1 MPVSAWLPRSMR
13 LARALAG
20 RKGVENGGA
29 AAIVSVTEKPE
40 IKIAGTS
47 PQGGEGGAASLP
59 HGAGSPTPERK
70 LGKREVL
77 TIISGLALAMFLGA
91 LNQTIV
97 ATALPT
103 IGRAFDDFENL
114 SWVVIAY
121 LLTSTVVA
129 PLYGKLSDIYGRRGM
144 MLVALGVFMAGSAA
158 SAAAPSMLM
167 LILGRGLQGIGG
179 GGIVPLAQSIIADAV
194 PPRERGAYQAY
205 TGSVWIVAGAA
216 GPVLGG
222 VIAEHLHWSVIFWL
236 NIPLGIGAALLC
248 HRKLKLLPRH
258 ERAHTIDLTGAG
270 LMMISAISLLLALT
284 WGGTRYPWLSQQI
297 LILIIGAAVLSAI
310 FIWWV
315 LRVPEPFLPLAVLN
329 NPIMRVGSIT
339 TACTQGVSIG
349 LTIYVP
355 LYYELVHG
363 LSASDSG
370 LALIPIVMMTTPG
383 SYLSGRAMLYM
394 NRYKWVAIVMLSI
407 ATIAVSLLV
416 IHPLMPVWV
425 VSIITGLVG
434 LGTGSS
440 YPTVT
445 VSIQNAVAHQ
455 QIGIAMG
462 TMNFF
467 RALASSFV
475 VAVMG
480 AIMLTQLGAAPQRG
494 VSSAVI
500 AVAEHRSPA
509 DFAHSF
515 SFIFAVAV
523 MFLIIGIVALIA
535 MEERPLRA
543 TVLAAP
549 TVREPPARAAE

>member
-1 MPVSAWLPRSMR
+1 
-13 LARALAG
+13 
-20 RKGVENGGA
+20 
-29 AAIVSVTEKPE
+29 VSVATSSNPKTGGPSPRAHPE
-40 IKIAGTS
+40 S
-47 PQGGEGGAASLP
+47 
-59 HGAGSPTPERK
+59 ERK
-70 LGKREVL
+70 LSRREVVA
-77 TIISGLALAMFLGA
+77 IIGGLALAMFLGA

-179 GGIVPLAQSIIADAV
+179 GGIVPLTQSIIADAV
-194 PPRERGAYQAY
+194 PPRERGYYQAY
-205 TGSVWIVAGAA
+205 TGSVWIIAGAA

-222 VIAEHLHWSVIFWL
+222 VIAEHLHWSMIFWL
-236 NIPLGIGAALLC
+236 NVPLGLAAALLSHRQLKLVPVHERSHKIDITGAAL
-248 HRKLKLLPRH
+248 
-258 ERAHTIDLTGAG
+258 
-270 LMMISAISLLLALT
+270 MMVSAIALLLALT
-284 WGGTRYPWLSQQI
+284 WGGARYPWLSGQI
-297 LILIIGAAVLSAI
+297 ISLFIAAVVLTAI

-329 NPIMRVGSIT
+329 NPVMRAGCLT
-339 TACTQGVSIG
+339 TACTQGVAIG
-349 LTIYVP
+349 LTIFVP

-363 LSASDSG
+363 LSASNSG

-383 SYLSGRAMLYM
+383 SFLSGRAMLYLDH
-394 NRYKWVAIVMLSI
+394 YKWVPILMLSI
-407 ATIAVSLLV
+407 TTVAVGLLV
-416 IHPLMPVWV
+416 LYPLMPVWAV
-425 VSIITGLVG
+425 ALIMGMVG
-434 LGTGSS
+434 IGTGSS
-440 YPTVT
+440 FPTVT

-467 RALASSFV
+467 RALASSFI

-480 AIMLTQLGAAPQRG
+480 AIMLAHLGATPQRG
-494 VSSAVI
+494 ASTETVTATVNAAAGNLAI
-500 AVAEHRSPA
+500 T
-509 DFAHSF
+509 F
-515 SFIFAVAV
+515 SHIFAVAV
-523 MFLIIGIVALIA
+523 LFLVVGIVALIA
-535 MEERPLRA
+535 MEERPLRT
-543 TVLAAP
+543 TVLAMPAG
-549 TVREPPARAAE
+549 RETKPRAAE

>member
-1 MPVSAWLPRSMR
+1 MY
-13 LARALAG
+13 LALSPAR
-20 RKGVENGGA
+20 RKGATQIHRRVRVVISVMALPKSETQKITEPAPQAGGDSESA
-29 AAIVSVTEKPE
+29 APD
-40 IKIAGTS
+40 AGGHRST
-47 PQGGEGGAASLP
+47 
-59 HGAGSPTPERK
+59 ERK
-70 LGKREVL
+70 LGRREVIA
-77 TIISGLALAMFLGA
+77 IIGGLALAMFLGA

-158 SAAAPSMLM
+158 CAAAPSMLM

-179 GGIVPLAQSIIADAV
+179 GGIVPLTQSIIADAV
-194 PPRERGAYQAY
+194 PPRERGYYQAY

-236 NIPLGIGAALLC
+236 NVPLALAAAMLSN
-248 HRKLKLLPRH
+248 RQLKLVPVH
-258 ERAHTIDLTGAG
+258 ERSHKIDLTGAA
-270 LMMISAISLLLALT
+270 LMMAAAIALLLALT

-297 LILIIGAAVLSAI
+297 VGLIVVAAITSAA

-315 LRVPEPFLPLAVLN
+315 LRAPEPFLPLAVLN
-329 NPIMRVGSIT
+329 NPVMRAGCLT

-349 LTIYVP
+349 LTIFVP
-355 LYYELVHG
+355 LYYEMVHG

-383 SYLSGRAMLYM
+383 SYLSGRAMLYLD
-394 NRYKWVAIVMLSI
+394 RYKWVPIVMLSI
-407 ATIAVSLLV
+407 AAAAVALLV
-416 IHPLMPVWV
+416 VHPLMPVWAV
-425 VSIITGLVG
+425 ALITGLVG
-434 LGTGSS
+434 IGTGSS

-445 VSIQNAVAHQ
+445 VSIQNAVAHR
-455 QIGIAMG
+455 QIGVAMG
-462 TMNFF
+462 AMNFF
-467 RALASSFV
+467 RALASAFV

-480 AIMLTQLGAAPQRG
+480 AIMLADLGASPQRG
-494 VSSAVI
+494 GAASSAFI
-500 AVAEHRSPA
+500 ATAANASLDDLGRA
-509 DFAHSF
+509 F
-515 SFIFAVAV
+515 SHIFAVAV
-523 MFLIIGIVALIA
+523 IFLIIGIVALMI
-535 MEERPLRA
+535 MEERPLRT

-549 TVREPPARAAE
+549 AARETPPRAPAE

>member
-1 MPVSAWLPRSMR
+1 MASPKRKKHK
-13 LARALAG
+13 AG
-20 RKGVENGGA
+20 EPA
-29 AAIVSVTEKPE
+29 
-40 IKIAGTS
+40 
-47 PQGGEGGAASLP
+47 PQGGGDIESAAPESGGHRS
-59 HGAGSPTPERK
+59 TERK
-70 LGKREVL
+70 LGRREVIA
-77 TIISGLALAMFLGA
+77 IIGGLALAMFLGA

-158 SAAAPSMLM
+158 CAAAPSMLM

-179 GGIVPLAQSIIADAV
+179 GGIVPLTQSIIADAV
-194 PPRERGAYQAY
+194 PPRERGYYQAY

-236 NIPLGIGAALLC
+236 NVPLALAAAMLSNRQLKLVPVHERSHKIDLAGAALMM
-248 HRKLKLLPRH
+248 
-258 ERAHTIDLTGAG
+258 GA
-270 LMMISAISLLLALT
+270 AIALLLALT

-297 LILIIGAAVLSAI
+297 VGLIIAAVITSAA

-315 LRVPEPFLPLAVLN
+315 LRAPEPFLPLAVLN
-329 NPIMRVGSIT
+329 NPVMRAGCLT

-349 LTIYVP
+349 LTIFVP

-394 NRYKWVAIVMLSI
+394 DRYKWVPIMMLSI
-407 ATIAVSLLV
+407 AAAAVTLLV
-416 IHPLMPVWV
+416 VHPLMPVWAV
-425 VSIITGLVG
+425 ALITGLVG
-434 LGTGSS
+434 IGTGSS

-445 VSIQNAVAHQ
+445 VSIQNAVAHR
-455 QIGIAMG
+455 QIGVAMG
-462 TMNFF
+462 AMNFF
-467 RALASSFV
+467 RALASAFV

-480 AIMLTQLGAAPQRG
+480 AIMLADLGASPQRG
-494 VSSAVI
+494 GASSSAFI
-500 AVAEHRSPA
+500 ATAASVSLDDLSRA
-509 DFAHSF
+509 F
-515 SFIFAVAV
+515 SHIFAVAV
-523 MFLIIGIVALIA
+523 IFLIIGVVALMI
-535 MEERPLRA
+535 MEERPLRT
-543 TVLAAP
+543 TVLAVPA
-549 TVREPPARAAE
+549 TRETPPRTPAE

>member
-1 MPVSAWLPRSMR
+1 MTV
-13 LARALAG
+13 
-20 RKGVENGGA
+20 V
-29 AAIVSVTEKPE
+29 VTVMASPKHKKYKTGEP
-40 IKIAGTS
+40 A
-47 PQGGEGGAASLP
+47 PQGGGDIESVAPDSGVDRS
-59 HGAGSPTPERK
+59 TERK
-70 LGKREVL
+70 LGRREVIA
-77 TIISGLALAMFLGA
+77 IIGGLALAMFLGA

-144 MLVALGVFMAGSAA
+144 MLVALGVFMAGSATC
-158 SAAAPSMLM
+158 AAAPSMLM

-179 GGIVPLAQSIIADAV
+179 GGIVPLTQSIIADAV
-194 PPRERGAYQAY
+194 PPRERGYYQAY

-236 NIPLGIGAALLC
+236 NVPLALAAAMLSN
-248 HRKLKLLPRH
+248 RQLKRVPVH
-258 ERAHTIDLTGAG
+258 ERAHKIDLTGAA
-270 LMMISAISLLLALT
+270 LMMAAAVALLLALT

-297 LILIIGAAVLSAI
+297 AGLIIAAAVISAA

-315 LRVPEPFLPLAVLN
+315 LRAPEPFLPLAVLN
-329 NPIMRVGSIT
+329 NPVMRAGCLT

-349 LTIYVP
+349 LTIFVP

-383 SYLSGRAMLYM
+383 SFLSGRAMLYLDH
-394 NRYKWVAIVMLSI
+394 YKWVPIVMLSI
-407 ATIAVSLLV
+407 ATAAVALLV
-416 IHPLMPVWV
+416 VHPLMPVWAV
-425 VSIITGLVG
+425 ALITGLLG
-434 LGTGSS
+434 IGTGSS

-445 VSIQNAVAHQ
+445 VSIQNSVAHQ
-455 QIGIAMG
+455 QIGVAMG
-462 TMNFF
+462 AMNFF
-467 RALASSFV
+467 RALASAFV

-480 AIMLTQLGAAPQRG
+480 AIMLAEVGTSPQRG
-494 VSSAVI
+494 GASSSAFI
-500 AVAEHRSPA
+500 ATATNASLDDLARA
-509 DFAHSF
+509 F
-515 SFIFAVAV
+515 SHIFAVAV
-523 MFLIIGIVALIA
+523 DFLIIGIVALMI
-535 MEERPLRA
+535 MEERPLRT
-543 TVLAAP
+543 TVLAVPATREMPPRAP
-549 TVREPPARAAE
+549 AE

>member
-1 MPVSAWLPRSMR
+1 VSIITKPDRNTAKPVPEA
-13 LARALAG
+13 
-20 RKGVENGGA
+20 VEA
-29 AAIVSVTEKPE
+29 AYTAPE
-40 IKIAGTS
+40 T
-47 PQGGEGGAASLP
+47 
-59 HGAGSPTPERK
+59 ERK
-70 LGKREVL
+70 LGRREVIG
-77 TIISGLALAMFLGA
+77 IIGGLALAMFLSA

-114 SWVVIAY
+114 PWVVIAY

-167 LILGRGLQGIGG
+167 LIVGRGLQGVGG

-194 PPRERGAYQAY
+194 PPRERGSYQAY
-205 TGSVWIVAGAA
+205 TGSVWIIAGAL

-222 VIAEHLHWSVIFWL
+222 VIAEHMHWSMIFWL
-236 NIPLGIGAALLC
+236 NIPITIVAALLS
-248 HRKLKLLPRH
+248 HRQLKLVPRH
-258 ERAHTIDLTGAG
+258 ERAHKIDVIGAV
-270 LMMISAISLLLALT
+270 LMMTAAIALLLALT

-297 LILIIGAAVLSAI
+297 VGLGIAAAVLSAA

-329 NPIMRVGSIT
+329 NPVMRVGTIT

-349 LTIYVP
+349 LTIFVP
-355 LYYELVHG
+355 LYYELVHN

-370 LALIPIVMMTTPG
+370 LALIPIVVMTTPG
-383 SYLSGRAMLYM
+383 SFISGRAMMYM
-394 NRYKWVAIVMLSI
+394 KHYKFAPIILLSVAAFSVG
-407 ATIAVSLLV
+407 LLV

-425 VSIITGLVG
+425 VACVMCAVG

-445 VSIQNAVAHQ
+445 VSIQNAVSHYQ
-455 QIGIAMG
+455 VGIAMG
-462 TMNFF
+462 AMNFF
-467 RALASSFV
+467 RALASAFV

-480 AIMLTQLGAAPQRG
+480 AIMLAQLGTAPQRG
-494 VSSAVI
+494 AASSV
-500 AVAEHRSPA
+500 VAAS
-509 DFAHSF
+509 AHVTSTGDLTRTF
-515 SFIFAVAV
+515 SYIFAVAV
-523 MFLIIGIVALIA
+523 VFLVIGIVALIV

-543 TVLAAP
+543 TVIAAP
-549 TVREPPARAAE
+549 PVRETPPRAE

>member
-1 MPVSAWLPRSMR
+1 MVAKQPTQPA
-13 LARALAG
+13 
-20 RKGVENGGA
+20 VE
-29 AAIVSVTEKPE
+29 
-40 IKIAGTS
+40 
-47 PQGGEGGAASLP
+47 
-59 HGAGSPTPERK
+59 HK
-70 LGKREVL
+70 LGRREVVA
-77 TIISGLALAMFLGA
+77 IIGGLALAMFLGA

-103 IGRAFDDFENL
+103 IGRSFGDFENL

-179 GGIVPLAQSIIADAV
+179 GGIVPLTQSIIADAV
-194 PPRERGAYQAY
+194 PPRERGYYQAY

-216 GPVLGG
+216 GPILGG
-222 VIAEHLHWSVIFWL
+222 VIAEHLHWSMIFWL
-236 NIPLGIGAALLC
+236 NVPLGLAAAMLSS
-248 HRKLKLLPRH
+248 RQLKLVPVH
-258 ERAHTIDLTGAG
+258 ERAHKIDLTGAG
-270 LMMISAISLLLALT
+270 LMMASAVTLLLALT

-297 LILIIGAAVLSAI
+297 FVLLVAAAILTAV

-315 LRVPEPFLPLAVLN
+315 LRVPEPFLPVAVLSN
-329 NPIMRVGSIT
+329 RVMRAGCVT

-349 LTIYVP
+349 LTIFVP
-355 LYYELVHG
+355 LYYEMVHG

-394 NRYKWVAIVMLSI
+394 DHYKWAPIVMLSI
-407 ATIAVSLLV
+407 ATAAVGLLV
-416 IHPLMPVWV
+416 VHPLMPVWAV
-425 VSIITGLVG
+425 ALITGLVG
-434 LGTGSS
+434 IGTGSS

-445 VSIQNAVAHQ
+445 VSIQNAVAHR

-462 TMNFF
+462 AMNFF
-467 RALASSFV
+467 RALASAFV
-475 VAVMG
+475 VALMG
-480 AIMLTQLGAAPQRG
+480 AIMLADLGASPQRG
-494 VSSAVI
+494 GASSSAFI
-500 AVAEHRSPA
+500 ATAASASIDDLGRA
-509 DFAHSF
+509 F
-515 SFIFAVAV
+515 SHIFAVAV
-523 MFLIIGIVALIA
+523 VFLIVGLAALIV
-535 MEERPLRA
+535 MEERPLRT

-549 TVREPPARAAE
+549 AVREPPAEAAE